1 MIGKLNQADKN
12 MARKPRP
19 EDNFDAGNFYASDEG
34 TTHREKNAIR
44 TIQRRITARALELLA
59 VEPPTLMLDAGCGSG
74 FSSELAKEVGF
85 KVNGFDLDRK
95 MVEAARKK
103 GIDAKIGNLTKIPF
117 EDSSFDCAISISA
130 LQWLG
135 AGKSEKE
142 AAAEYLKCAKEFHR
156 VMRKGARAVIQFYP
170 KDEDE
175 AVLTGKAFVK
185 AGFAA
190 RLQIDSSDNPRK
202 RKVFL
207 VLSRQ

>member
-1 MIGKLNQADKN
+1 

-19 EDNFDAGNFYASDEG
+19 EDNSDACNFYASDEG

-59 VEPPTLMLDAGCGSG
+59 VEPPAKMLDAGCGSG

-85 KVNGFDLDRK
+85 EVRGFDLDRK
-95 MVEAARKK
+95 MVDAAKMK
-103 GIDAKIGNLTKIPF
+103 GIAAKIGNLTKIPF

-135 AGKSEKE
+135 AGKNEKE

-156 VMRKGARAVIQFYP
+156 VLRKGARAVLQFYP

-175 AVLTGKAFVK
+175 AVLAGKAFVK
-185 AGFAA
+185 AGFAT
-190 RLQIDSSDNPRK
+190 RLQIDSSDNPSK
-202 RKVFL
+202 RKYYIVCE
-207 VLSRQ
+207 RKIT